1 MALTFFKPWIR
12 ASKKK
17 QTDEEEEGEQYIKLW
32 PHRLGLKKKKERRLG
47 LNPDHSLGG
56 RGAGSGAYSISIC

>member
-17 QTDEEEEGEQYIKLW
+17 QTDEEEEESNI
-32 PHRLGLKKKKERRLG
+32 
-47 LNPDHSLGG
+47 LNCDHTDWD
-56 RGAGSGAYSISIC
+56 

>member
-17 QTDEEEEGEQYIKLW
+17 QTDEEEEESSI
-32 PHRLGLKKKKERRLG
+32 
-47 LNPDHSLGG
+47 LNCDHTDWD
-56 RGAGSGAYSISIC
+56 